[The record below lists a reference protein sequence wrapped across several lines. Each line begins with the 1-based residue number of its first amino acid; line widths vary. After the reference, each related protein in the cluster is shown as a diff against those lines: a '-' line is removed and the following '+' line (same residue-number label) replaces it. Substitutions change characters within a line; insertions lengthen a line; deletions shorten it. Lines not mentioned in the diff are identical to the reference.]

1 MINVLTISLLRALEL
16 LSHFFRI
23 AFESLSSANN
33 LANDTRTGRT
43 KTRISQSQPSSRS
56 TSPTSRLNYLT
67 NLQSN
72 LKNGLQT
79 SNSQLANGSATRRR
93 SGIPLLSSRDSS
105 PTRTLE
111 RRASLSRIN
120 NKEVAAKLEKHGSSE
135 RLFYSIDNQM
145 LKNQDFVDSF
155 NGLLSNGGNY
165 ARQNRRSLT
174 DDHSDESETSSICSD
189 MSFTS
194 NGRNFE
200 VAFL

>member
-1 MINVLTISLLRALEL
+1 MINVLTSSLR
-16 LSHFFRI
+16 FQ
-23 AFESLSSANN
+23 ANH
-33 LANDTRTGRT
+33 LAGDARTGRT

-72 LKNGLQT
+72 LKNGLLNNS
-79 SNSQLANGSATRRR
+79 SNSQLANGGSGTRRR

-120 NKEVAAKLEKHGSSE
+120 NKEVAAKLEKQGSPE

-155 NGLLSNGGNY
+155 NGLLSNGSY
-165 ARQNRRSLT
+165 TRQNRRSLT

-200 VAFL
+200 VFFNC

>member
-1 MINVLTISLLRALEL
+1 MINVLT
-16 LSHFFRI
+16 FFS
-23 AFESLSSANN
+23 FFFVN
-33 LANDTRTGRT
+33 LYIDNLTDTRTGRT

-56 TSPTSRLNYLT
+56 SSPTSRLNYIT

-72 LKNGLQT
+72 LKNGLLT
-79 SNSQLANGSATRRR
+79 NSNSQLVNGNSSSGRRR

-105 PTRTLE
+105 PTRPNNLE

-120 NKEVAAKLEKHGSSE
+120 NKEIAAKLEKQNSSE

-145 LKNQDFVDSF
+145 IKNQDFVDSF
-155 NGLLSNGGNY
+155 NGLLNNNNY
-165 ARQNRRSLT
+165 ARQNRKLN

-200 VAFL
+200 VFFIKNNYNFSS